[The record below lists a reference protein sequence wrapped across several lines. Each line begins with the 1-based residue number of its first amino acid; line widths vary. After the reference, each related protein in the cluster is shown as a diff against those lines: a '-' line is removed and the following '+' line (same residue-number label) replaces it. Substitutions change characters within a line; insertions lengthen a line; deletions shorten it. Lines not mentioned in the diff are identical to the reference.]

1 MISKEFESEIKL
13 EISENLRQSN
23 LSDSLSPGETVVEPD
38 ASSIEELKAELL
50 ETYFEGKTKEKKK
63 LRVRLLIGFLL
74 VFSLTTMAM
83 ILRFPYLISLGC
95 LLPLIPH
102 FKYAVSQQHDQTM
115 KDLSRIEEM
124 SHVGI
129 LCEILKNN
137 TWSGEVECATKITL
151 TKLLPNLKSS
161 DFDLLDKKQRSTLRE
176 QFNEENISTD
186 LEQIEFQIAVLKTYE
201 RIGSVDEL
209 QVVWKVCKS
218 KNRTFAP
225 SVREAAKS
233 CLPFLQARVSDEME
247 SHQLLRASSFTT
259 LGTDELLRP
268 AIGSEDPE
276 PKTLLRASHEVER
289 K

>member
-1 MISKEFESEIKL
+1 MISKKFESELKF
-13 EISENLRQSN
+13 EISENLHQNN
-23 LSDSLSPGETVVEPD
+23 LPATLSLGETVVEAD
-38 ASSIEELKAELL
+38 ASSIEQLKAELL
-50 ETYFEGKTKEKKK
+50 ENYFEGKTKEKKK
-63 LRVRLLIGFLL
+63 FRVRLPIVLL
-74 VFSLTTMAM
+74 VGFSLTTIAI
-83 ILRFPYLISLGC
+83 ILRFPYLISLGY
-95 LLPLIPH
+95 LLLLIPH
-102 FKYAVSQQHDQTM
+102 FKYEVSKQHNQTM

-124 SHVGI
+124 SHVGV
-129 LCEILKNN
+129 LCEIVNN
-137 TWSGEVECATKITL
+137 TCSGEVECATKITL

-161 DFDLLDKKQRSTLRE
+161 DFDLLDKKQRSTLRK

-201 RIGSVDEL
+201 RIGSAEEL

-233 CLPFLQARVSDEME
+233 CLPFLQARISDEME
-247 SHQLLRASSFTT
+247 SHQLLRASSFIT

-268 AIGSEDPE
+268 AIGSEDFE